1 MIVVKNSAYGGSRGM
16 ILAALF
22 AALTAVLAQIQI
34 PLPFTPVPVSGQS
47 FGPML
52 AGLVLGPRLGFASQL
67 VYLALGLVGAPVFSG
82 GASGPAQFVG
92 PTGGYLIGFVLGAA
106 VTGGVARIKLWVPA
120 VRFGAAAA
128 LGGVVT
134 VYLVGVP
141 WLAASLGLPMGEA
154 VAVGVLPFLLG
165 DLFKVAAASLLGR
178 RLMRALGPWQSVPPA
193 GPG

>member
-1 MIVVKNSAYGGSRGM
+1 MKFTKVPGGGSLRGM

-52 AGLVLGPRLGFASQL
+52 AGLVLGPRLGFMSQL

-82 GASGPAQFVG
+82 GAAGPGQIVG
-92 PTGGYLIGFVLGAA
+92 PTGGYLVGFVLGAA
-106 VTGGVARIKLWVPA
+106 VTGAVSRISLGPPA
-120 VRFGAAAA
+120 VRFGAAAV

-134 VYLVGVP
+134 VYIIGVP
-141 WLAASLGLPMGEA
+141 WLAYSLGLPAREA
-154 VAVGVLPFLLG
+154 IAAGVTPFLLG
-165 DLFKVAAASLLGR
+165 DLFKVTGASLLGR
-178 RLMRALGPWQSVPPA
+178 RLTGLLR
-193 GPG
+193 